1 MDYGVLEGN
10 EGSGF
15 GLDLSCSSINHMG
28 GETVPFKNA
37 RLCKQYKITDV
48 KIKTHNYL
56 KK

>member
-1 MDYGVLEGN
+1 MDYGVLEGK

-28 GETVPFKNA
+28 GKTVPFKNV
-37 RLCKQYKITDV
+37 RLYKQYKITDV